1 MFTLQINNMS
11 SKVKEIKS
19 FTWDGFSLGQPNGL
33 QGGSYFSKASIGYN
47 PILLQL
53 PACVS
58 KQGLVNTEK
67 KRYCDLMY
75 TSDDEEVIA
84 WFEKLEEIV
93 KEQIFE
99 KRALWFDNEL
109 DKDDIESAF
118 ISPLRS
124 YKSGSKW
131 LIRSNILRTKS
142 TQGLCY
148 SEAGEVMALEEFNKE
163 NCRFIP
169 LIEVIGVKFTSKNFQ
184 IEISLRQCMILD
196 EVELAECLIVKNSG
210 SGQSDGLR
218 QSDSL
223 RQSDG
228 LRQTH
233 SLGQSDSLRQTD
245 EEENSTLGIV
255 EAETEVNE
263 EVSTAEPEVR
273 EKTESNDA
281 EPSIKLELEPEPGLE
296 PEHEP
301 ELKLEPEL
309 EISNAETNALENKE
323 EEEPAQPPEQAENT
337 EEQLKTEE
345 QEPDAES
352 DNESETLSVLT
363 EVDITPDETD
373 EHEELILK
381 KPSEVYYN
389 LWKETKNRA
398 KLLRK
403 EAIQAFLEAKEIKAS
418 YLNNIDFADMA
429 NEQEDSSDNE
439 EEFAIMQ

>member
-11 SKVKEIKS
+11 GKVKEIKS

-142 TQGLCY
+142 TQCLCY

-196 EVELAECLIVKNSG
+196 EVELSECLIVKNGG
-210 SGQSDGLR
+210 SGQS
-218 QSDSL
+218 
-223 RQSDG
+223 
-228 LRQTH
+228 
-233 SLGQSDSLRQTD
+233 D
-245 EEENSTLGIV
+245 EEENSTLGIL

-263 EVSTAEPEVR
+263 EVSTTEPEVR
-273 EKTESNDA
+273 EETESNDA
-281 EPSIKLELEPEPGLE
+281 EPLIKLEPEPE
-296 PEHEP
+296 PE
-301 ELKLEPEL
+301 LEPEL
-309 EISNAETNALENKE
+309 EITNDGNLNAETNALENKE
-323 EEEPAQPPEQAENT
+323 VLEPASASETETQQAENT
-337 EEQLKTEE
+337 KEYLKTEG

-363 EVDITPDETD
+363 EVNITPDETD